1 MSGRALALSFV
12 AVATAACASTASEVV
27 RSDGGASA
35 PVSAAPVA
43 STGPTTSPSAATSVA
58 VAPTNAAG
66 AATYQRACAICH
78 DSPWRVSRGPGLHGL
93 ERPEAYVREK
103 IRTGSGNAPGMA
115 VRMPAIGPE
124 SVSDAEL
131 EDLIEFLRSLT
142 AIAR

>member
-1 MSGRALALSFV
+1 MRSAALAIAAA
-12 AVATAACASTASEVV
+12 AVAACASTTAKVAP
-27 RSDGGASA
+27 SDDGASA
-35 PVSAAPVA
+35 PVSTPPVVSA
-43 STGPTTSPSAATSVA
+43 EPSTSPSTAPSVA

-78 DSPWRVSRGPGLHGL
+78 DSPWRVSKGPGLYGL
-93 ERPEAYVREK
+93 ERKEAYVRAK
-103 IRTGSGNAPGMA
+103 IRSGSGNAPGMA

-131 EDLIEFLRSLT
+131 EDLIEYLRSLR